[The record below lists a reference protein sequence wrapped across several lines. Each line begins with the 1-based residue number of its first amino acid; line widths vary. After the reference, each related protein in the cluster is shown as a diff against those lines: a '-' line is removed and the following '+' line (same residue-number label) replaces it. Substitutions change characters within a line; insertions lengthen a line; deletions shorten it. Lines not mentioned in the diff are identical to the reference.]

1 MCWLCVLTLISI
13 AGIIS
18 VATLTQELF
27 LLKLLAVCL
36 SAFEYTGLA
45 IVCLAVVPL
54 LAPVRFVRQAY
65 DDIQM

>member
-1 MCWLCVLTLISI
+1 M
-13 AGIIS
+13 
-18 VATLTQELF
+18 TQIMFPLSRRLVLF

-36 SAFEYTGLA
+36 SAFEYNGLA